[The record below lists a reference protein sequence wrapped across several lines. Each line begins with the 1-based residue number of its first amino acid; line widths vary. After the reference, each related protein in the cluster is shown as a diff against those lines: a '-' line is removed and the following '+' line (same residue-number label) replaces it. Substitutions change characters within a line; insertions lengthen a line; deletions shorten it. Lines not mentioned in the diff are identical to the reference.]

1 MKSIALM
8 SEKGGTGKTTSLLN
22 LASGM
27 ARAGRKVLVV
37 DADPQANATMVLTGG
52 QGLGE
57 GPTLAEVMAGTA
69 RADDA
74 LIISHWTGIE
84 LLPASPNLAEV
95 KLSLANELGRERR
108 LRKAMEPLKGDYD
121 IALVDTGPARSLLNV
136 NVLNWV
142 GQVIVPIS
150 PGLFSL
156 AGLGQL
162 QTAIDEVRTYLDNS
176 ELTLRGLVLTMCER
190 TAVSSDVERQL
201 RGLYGDLVFETTI
214 PRSVRVEE
222 AHSRFQSVFEH
233 SPQSSASK
241 AYAALVEEILPYV
254 ERKTNR
260 SGKRSGGT
268 SKTHDAA

>member
-22 LASGM
+22 LAAGF
-27 ARAGRKVLVV
+27 ARAGMKVLVV
-37 DADPQANATMVLTGG
+37 DADPQANATMVLTDG
-52 QGLGE
+52 QGPGD
-57 GPTLAEVMAGTA
+57 GATLAEVMAGTA

-74 LIISHWTGIE
+74 LFVSRWEKVE

-95 KLSLANELGRERR
+95 NLSLANEMGRERR
-108 LRKAMEPLKGDYD
+108 LRKAMEPLKSDYE

-142 GQVIVPIS
+142 NEIIVPIS

-162 QTAIDEVRTYLDNS
+162 ETAIDEVKNYLDNAT
-176 ELTLRGLVLTMCER
+176 LKLRGLLLTMCER
-190 TAVSSDVERQL
+190 TAVSLDVERQM
-201 RGLYGDLVFETTI
+201 RELYGDLVFKTTI

-233 SPQSSASK
+233 SPQSSAARGYS
-241 AYAALVEEILPYV
+241 ALVEEILPHV
-254 ERKTNR
+254 ERKENR
-260 SGKRSGGT
+260 TGKRSGR
-268 SKTHDAA
+268 SSASHDAA

>member
-8 SEKGGTGKTTSLLN
+8 SEKGGTGKTTTLLN
-22 LASGM
+22 LAAGM
-27 ARAGRKVLVV
+27 SRSGRKVLVV
-37 DADPQANATMVLTGG
+37 DADPQANATMVLTAG
-52 QGLGE
+52 QGPGE
-57 GPTLAEVMAGTA
+57 GATLAEVMAGTS

-74 LIISHWTGIE
+74 LIVTPWERVE

-95 KLSLANELGRERR
+95 NLSLANELGRERR
-108 LRKAMEPLKGDYD
+108 LRKAMEPLKSDYD

-142 GQVIVPIS
+142 DQVVVPIS

-162 QTAIDEVRTYLDNS
+162 QTAIDEVRTYLDNQN
-176 ELTLRGLVLTMCER
+176 LTLRGLVLTMCER
-190 TAVSSDVERQL
+190 TAVSMDVERQL
-201 RGLYGDLVFETTI
+201 RDMYDELVFGTTI

-222 AHSRFQSVFEH
+222 SHSRFLSVFDH
-233 SPQSSASK
+233 SPQSSAAK
-241 AYAALVEEILPYV
+241 AYAALVEEILPDV

-268 SKTHDAA
+268 SATHDAA

>member
-8 SEKGGTGKTTSLLN
+8 SEKGGTGKTTTLLN
-22 LASGM
+22 MAAGLARS
-27 ARAGRKVLVV
+27 GRKVLVV
-37 DADPQANATMVLTGG
+37 DADPQANATMVLTAG
-52 QGLGE
+52 QGPGE
-57 GPTLAEVMAGTA
+57 GATLAEVMAGTS

-74 LIISHWTGIE
+74 LIVSPWENVE

-95 KLSLANELGRERR
+95 NLSLANELGRERR
-108 LRKAMEPLKGDYD
+108 LRKAMEPLKSDYD

-142 GQVIVPIS
+142 DQVIVPIS

-162 QTAIDEVRTYLDNS
+162 QTAIDEVRSYLDNQN
-176 ELTLRGLVLTMCER
+176 LALRGLVLTMCER
-190 TAVSSDVERQL
+190 TAVSMDVERQL
-201 RGLYGDLVFETTI
+201 RSLYEDMVFTTTI

-222 AHSRFQSVFEH
+222 SHSRFQSVFAH
-233 SPQSSASK
+233 SPQSSAAK
-241 AYAALVEEILPYV
+241 AYAAFVEEILPYV

-268 SKTHDAA
+268 PATHDAA

>member
-95 KLSLANELGRERR
+95 NLSLANELGRERR

-121 IALVDTGPARSLLNV
+121 IAMVDTGPARSLLNV
-136 NVLNWV
+136 NVFNWV

-156 AGLGQL
+156 AGL
-162 QTAIDEVRTYLDNS
+162 
-176 ELTLRGLVLTMCER
+176 
-190 TAVSSDVERQL
+190 
-201 RGLYGDLVFETTI
+201 
-214 PRSVRVEE
+214 
-222 AHSRFQSVFEH
+222 
-233 SPQSSASK
+233 
-241 AYAALVEEILPYV
+241 
-254 ERKTNR
+254 
-260 SGKRSGGT
+260 
-268 SKTHDAA
+268 

>member
-22 LASGM
+22 LSAGM
-27 ARAGRKVLVV
+27 ARAGLKVLVV
-37 DADPQANATMVLTGG
+37 DADPQANATMVLTDG
-52 QGLGE
+52 QGPGE
-57 GPTLAEVMAGTA
+57 GATLAEVMAGSA

-74 LIISHWTGIE
+74 LFVSRWTGVE

-95 KLSLANELGRERR
+95 NLSLANELGRERR

-121 IALVDTGPARSLLNV
+121 VALVDTGPARSLLNV

-142 GQVIVPIS
+142 NEVIVPIS

-162 QTAIDEVRTYLDNS
+162 QTAIDEVRDYLDNS
-176 ELTLRGLVLTMCER
+176 GLSLRGLLLTMCER
-190 TAVSSDVERQL
+190 TAVSMDVERQL
-201 RGLYGDLVFETTI
+201 RDLYQELVFKTII

-222 AHSRFQSVFEH
+222 AHSRFLSVFEH
-233 SPQSSASK
+233 SPTSSAAR
-241 AYAALVEEILPYV
+241 AYSALVEEILPYV

-268 SKTHDAA
+268 SATHDAA

>member
-8 SEKGGTGKTTSLLN
+8 SEKGGTGKTTTLLN
-22 LASGM
+22 VASGM
-27 ARAGRKVLVV
+27 ARSGLKVLVI
-37 DADPQANATMVLTGG
+37 DADPQANATMVLTAG
-52 QGLGE
+52 QGPGD
-57 GPTLAEVMAGTA
+57 GATLAEVMAGTS

-74 LIISHWTGIE
+74 LVVTAWERVE

-95 KLSLANELGRERR
+95 NLSLANELGRERR
-108 LRKAMEPLKGDYD
+108 LRKAMEPLKCDYD

-142 GQVIVPIS
+142 DQVIVPIS

-162 QTAIDEVRTYLDNS
+162 QTAIDEVRTYLDNQN
-176 ELTLRGLVLTMCER
+176 LALRGLVLTMCER
-190 TAVSSDVERQL
+190 TAVSMDVERQL
-201 RGLYGDLVFETTI
+201 RSLYEDLVFATTI

-222 AHSRFQSVFEH
+222 SHSRFQSVFDH
-233 SPQSSASK
+233 SPQSSAAR

-268 SKTHDAA
+268 PATHDAA